1 MALSQQAFCRLLQ
14 RSSPSAAGES
24 STAKV
29 ERVIHSRTTEIRF
42 AQARDLG
49 FSRVPC
55 GRFCRA
61 SANRD
66 FPLITDPGF
75 YFIAVFAV
83 LLLGLA
89 KGGFSGVGQVATPL
103 IALSVPPLQAA
114 AIVLP
119 ILLVQD
125 IITVWAYRRD
135 WSAWNIKVMLPGAV
149 VGIAIGWALAAHLN
163 DNFIRLALGVV
174 TFVFV
179 VNYWTGLAAKI
190 TPKPSAKTGL
200 IAGVL
205 SGFTSMIAHAGAPP
219 FQMHIFPQ
227 QLDRVMLAG
236 TAGVYFAALNY
247 IKVVPYFALGQFTTD
262 NLATSAVLLPLAI
275 ATNFLG
281 IWLVRRT
288 PQELFYRIVYIVMF
302 LISLE
307 LIRGGVMGIL
317 AEASS

>member
-1 MALSQQAFCRLLQ
+1 M
-14 RSSPSAAGES
+14 
-24 STAKV
+24 
-29 ERVIHSRTTEIRF
+29 
-42 AQARDLG
+42 
-49 FSRVPC
+49 
-55 GRFCRA
+55 
-61 SANRD
+61 
-66 FPLITDPGF
+66 ITDPGF
-75 YFIAVFAV
+75 YVIAVFAV

-135 WSAWNIKVMLPGAV
+135 WNAWNIKVMLPGALI
-149 VGIAIGWALAAHLN
+149 GIAIGWVLAAHLN
-163 DNFIRLALGVV
+163 DSYIRLALGVV

-179 VNYWTGLAAKI
+179 MNYWTGLAVKL

-200 IAGVL
+200 VAGVL

-227 QLDRVMLAG
+227 QLDRITLAA

-247 IKVVPYFALGQFTTD
+247 IKVIPYFALGQFTTD

-288 PQELFYRIVYIVMF
+288 PQELFYRIIYLVMF
-302 LISLE
+302 AISLE
-307 LIRGGVMGIL
+307 LIRGGVMGIW
-317 AEASS
+317 AG